1 MLIYVLTPTSEYYIL
16 LSQGCPLNLIHF
28 SIMSLLLIS
37 DIMFLIEYTY
47 YITLDCFINVR
58 LEKNKYYTII
68 LKKVISGTTI
78 LFLSSLL
85 IPYYNVDALLQVVF
99 DKMTLLVI
107 FSIMLMTCIKIYK
120 NRWYYTLLF
129 YYITTKV
136 SDSTI
141 LKEKRISN
149 NVILFSYDHT
159 IPT

>member
-1 MLIYVLTPTSEYYIL
+1 MLKYRFLCLSIFLRMLIYVLTPTSEYYIL

-37 DIMFLIEYTY
+37 DIMFLIDYTYY

-68 LKKVISGTTI
+68 LKKVISGTII

-85 IPYYNVDALLQVVF
+85 IHYYNVDALLQVVF

-107 FSIMLMTCIKIYK
+107 FSIMLMTCIKYK
-120 NRWYYTLLF
+120 KTDGIILCYFIIVLLR
-129 YYITTKV
+129 YLIA
-136 SDSTI
+136 
-141 LKEKRISN
+141 
-149 NVILFSYDHT
+149 LF
-159 IPT
+159 

>member
-1 MLIYVLTPTSEYYIL
+1 MLKYRFLCLSIFLRMLIYMLTPTSEYYIL

-37 DIMFLIEYTY
+37 DIMFLIDYTYY

-68 LKKVISGTTI
+68 LKKVISGTII

-85 IPYYNVDALLQVVF
+85 IPYYNVDALLKVVF

-107 FSIMLMTCIKIYK
+107 FSIMLMTCIKYK
-120 NRWYYTLLF
+120 KTDGIILCYFIMVLLR
-129 YYITTKV
+129 YLIA
-136 SDSTI
+136 
-141 LKEKRISN
+141 
-149 NVILFSYDHT
+149 LF
-159 IPT
+159 

>member
-1 MLIYVLTPTSEYYIL
+1 MLKYRFLCLSIFLRMLIYMLTPTSEYYIL

-37 DIMFLIEYTY
+37 DIMFLIDYTYY

-68 LKKVISGTTI
+68 LKKVISGTII

-107 FSIMLMTCIKIYK
+107 FSIMLMTCIKYK
-120 NRWYYTLLF
+120 KTDGIILCYFIMVLL
-129 YYITTKV
+129 
-136 SDSTI
+136 
-141 LKEKRISN
+141 R
-149 NVILFSYDHT
+149 
-159 IPT
+159 

>member
-1 MLIYVLTPTSEYYIL
+1 MLKYRFLCLSIFLRMLIYVLTPTSEYYIL

-37 DIMFLIEYTY
+37 DIMFLIDYTYY

-68 LKKVISGTTI
+68 LKKVISGAII
-78 LFLSSLL
+78 LFISSLL

-107 FSIMLMTCIKIYK
+107 FSIMLMTCIKYK
-120 NRWYYTLLF
+120 KTDGIILCYFIMVLLR
-129 YYITTKV
+129 YLIA
-136 SDSTI
+136 
-141 LKEKRISN
+141 
-149 NVILFSYDHT
+149 LF
-159 IPT
+159 

>member
-1 MLIYVLTPTSEYYIL
+1 MLKYRFLCLSIFLRMLIYVLTPTSEYYIL

-37 DIMFLIEYTY
+37 DIMFLIDYTYY

-68 LKKVISGTTI
+68 LKKVISGTII

-107 FSIMLMTCIKIYK
+107 FSIMLMTCIKYK
-120 NRWYYTLLF
+120 KTDRIILCYFIIVLLR
-129 YYITTKV
+129 YLIA
-136 SDSTI
+136 
-141 LKEKRISN
+141 
-149 NVILFSYDHT
+149 LF
-159 IPT
+159 

>member
-1 MLIYVLTPTSEYYIL
+1 MLTPTSEYYIL
-16 LSQGCPLNLIHF
+16 LSQGCPFNLIHF

-37 DIMFLIEYTY
+37 DIMFLIDYTYY

-78 LFLSSLL
+78 LFISSLL

-107 FSIMLMTCIKIYK
+107 FSIMLMTCIKYK
-120 NRWYYTLLF
+120 KTDGIILCYFIMVLLRYLIALF
-129 YYITTKV
+129 YKKIDAQQCV
-136 SDSTI
+136 S
-141 LKEKRISN
+141 
-149 NVILFSYDHT
+149 LFF
-159 IPT
+159 

>member
-1 MLIYVLTPTSEYYIL
+1 VLKYRFLCLSIFLRMLIHVLTPTSEYYIL

-37 DIMFLIEYTY
+37 DIMFLIDYTYY

-68 LKKVISGTTI
+68 LKKVISGTII

-107 FSIMLMTCIKIYK
+107 FSIMLMTCIKYK
-120 NRWYYTLLF
+120 KTDGIILCYFIMVLLR
-129 YYITTKV
+129 YLIA
-136 SDSTI
+136 
-141 LKEKRISN
+141 
-149 NVILFSYDHT
+149 LF
-159 IPT
+159 

>member
-1 MLIYVLTPTSEYYIL
+1 MLKYRFLCLSIFLRMLIYVLTPTSEYYIL

-37 DIMFLIEYTY
+37 DIMFLIDYTYY

-68 LKKVISGTTI
+68 LKKVISGTII

-85 IPYYNVDALLQVVF
+85 VPYYNVDALLQVVF

-107 FSIMLMTCIKIYK
+107 FSIMLMTCIKYK
-120 NRWYYTLLF
+120 KTDGIILCYFIIVLLR
-129 YYITTKV
+129 YLI
-136 SDSTI
+136 
-141 LKEKRISN
+141 
-149 NVILFSYDHT
+149 VI
-159 IPT
+159 IMA

>member
-1 MLIYVLTPTSEYYIL
+1 MLKYRFLCLSIFLRMLIYMLTPTSEYYIL

-37 DIMFLIEYTY
+37 DIMFLIDYTYY

-68 LKKVISGTTI
+68 LKKVISGTII

-107 FSIMLMTCIKIYK
+107 FSIMLMTCIKYK
-120 NRWYYTLLF
+120 KTDGIILCYFIIVLLR
-129 YYITTKV
+129 YLIA
-136 SDSTI
+136 
-141 LKEKRISN
+141 
-149 NVILFSYDHT
+149 LF
-159 IPT
+159 

>member
-1 MLIYVLTPTSEYYIL
+1 MLKYRFLCLSIFLRMLIYMLTPTSEYYIL
-16 LSQGCPLNLIHF
+16 LSQGCPFNLIHF

-37 DIMFLIEYTY
+37 DIMFLIDYTYY

-78 LFLSSLL
+78 LFIFSLL

-107 FSIMLMTCIKIYK
+107 FSIMLMTCIKYK
-120 NRWYYTLLF
+120 KTDGIILCYFIMVLLR
-129 YYITTKV
+129 YLIA
-136 SDSTI
+136 
-141 LKEKRISN
+141 
-149 NVILFSYDHT
+149 LF
-159 IPT
+159 

>member
-1 MLIYVLTPTSEYYIL
+1 MLKYRFLCLSIFLRMLIYVLTPTSEYYIL

-37 DIMFLIEYTY
+37 DIMFLIDYTYY

-68 LKKVISGTTI
+68 LKKVISGTII

-85 IPYYNVDALLQVVF
+85 IPYYNADALLQVVL

-107 FSIMLMTCIKIYK
+107 FSIMLMTCIKYK
-120 NRWYYTLLF
+120 KTDGIILCYFIMVLLR
-129 YYITTKV
+129 YLIA
-136 SDSTI
+136 
-141 LKEKRISN
+141 
-149 NVILFSYDHT
+149 LF
-159 IPT
+159 

>member
-1 MLIYVLTPTSEYYIL
+1 MLKYRFLCLSIFLRILIYMLTPTSEYYIL
-16 LSQGCPLNLIHF
+16 LSQGCPFNLIHF

-37 DIMFLIEYTY
+37 DIMFLIDYTYY

-107 FSIMLMTCIKIYK
+107 FSIMLMTCIKYK
-120 NRWYYTLLF
+120 KTDGIILCYFIMVLLR
-129 YYITTKV
+129 YLIA
-136 SDSTI
+136 
-141 LKEKRISN
+141 
-149 NVILFSYDHT
+149 LF
-159 IPT
+159 

>member
-1 MLIYVLTPTSEYYIL
+1 MLKYRFLCLSIFLRMLIYMLTPTSEYYIL
-16 LSQGCPLNLIHF
+16 LSQGCPFNLIHV

-37 DIMFLIEYTY
+37 DIMFLIDYTYY

-68 LKKVISGTTI
+68 LKKVISGTII

-107 FSIMLMTCIKIYK
+107 FSIMLMTCIKYK
-120 NRWYYTLLF
+120 KTDGIILCYFIMVLLR
-129 YYITTKV
+129 YLIA
-136 SDSTI
+136 
-141 LKEKRISN
+141 
-149 NVILFSYDHT
+149 LF
-159 IPT
+159 

>member
-1 MLIYVLTPTSEYYIL
+1 MLKYRFLCLSIFLRMLIYMLTPTSEYYIL
-16 LSQGCPLNLIHF
+16 LSQGCPFNLIHF

-37 DIMFLIEYTY
+37 DIMFLIDYTYY

-78 LFLSSLL
+78 LFISSLL

-107 FSIMLMTCIKIYK
+107 FSIMLMTCIKYK
-120 NRWYYTLLF
+120 KTDGIILCYFIIVLLR
-129 YYITTKV
+129 YLIA
-136 SDSTI
+136 
-141 LKEKRISN
+141 
-149 NVILFSYDHT
+149 LF
-159 IPT
+159 

>member
-1 MLIYVLTPTSEYYIL
+1 MLKYRFLCLSIFLRMLIYVLTPTSEYYIL
-16 LSQGCPLNLIHF
+16 LSQGCTLNLIHF

-37 DIMFLIEYTY
+37 DIMFLIDYTYY

-68 LKKVISGTTI
+68 LKKVISGTII

-107 FSIMLMTCIKIYK
+107 FSIMLMTCIKYK
-120 NRWYYTLLF
+120 KTDGIILCYFIMVLLR
-129 YYITTKV
+129 YLIA
-136 SDSTI
+136 
-141 LKEKRISN
+141 
-149 NVILFSYDHT
+149 LF
-159 IPT
+159 

>member
-1 MLIYVLTPTSEYYIL
+1 MLKYRFLCLSIFLRMLIYVLTPTSEYYIL

-37 DIMFLIEYTY
+37 DIMFLIDYTYY

-68 LKKVISGTTI
+68 LKKVISGTII

-85 IPYYNVDALLQVVF
+85 VPYYNVDALLQVVF

-107 FSIMLMTCIKIYK
+107 FSIMLMTCIKYK
-120 NRWYYTLLF
+120 KTDGIILCYFIILLLR
-129 YYITTKV
+129 YLIA
-136 SDSTI
+136 
-141 LKEKRISN
+141 
-149 NVILFSYDHT
+149 LF
-159 IPT
+159 

>member
-1 MLIYVLTPTSEYYIL
+1 MLKYRFLCLSIVLRMLIYVLTPTSEYYIL

-37 DIMFLIEYTY
+37 DIMFLIDYTYY

-68 LKKVISGTTI
+68 LKKVISGTII
-78 LFLSSLL
+78 LFISSLL

-107 FSIMLMTCIKIYK
+107 FSIMLMTCIKYK
-120 NRWYYTLLF
+120 KTDGIILCYFIMVLLR
-129 YYITTKV
+129 YLIA
-136 SDSTI
+136 
-141 LKEKRISN
+141 
-149 NVILFSYDHT
+149 LF
-159 IPT
+159 

>member
-1 MLIYVLTPTSEYYIL
+1 MLKYRFLCLSIFLRMLIHVLTPTSEYYIL

-37 DIMFLIEYTY
+37 DIMFLIDYTYY

-68 LKKVISGTTI
+68 LKKVISGTII

-107 FSIMLMTCIKIYK
+107 FSIMLMTCIKYK
-120 NRWYYTLLF
+120 KTDGIILCYFIMVLLR
-129 YYITTKV
+129 YLIA
-136 SDSTI
+136 
-141 LKEKRISN
+141 
-149 NVILFSYDHT
+149 LF
-159 IPT
+159 

>member
-1 MLIYVLTPTSEYYIL
+1 MLKYRFLCLSIFLRMLIYMLTPTSEYYIL

-37 DIMFLIEYTY
+37 DIMFLIDYTYY

-68 LKKVISGTTI
+68 LKKVISGTTK

-107 FSIMLMTCIKIYK
+107 FSIMLMTCIKYK
-120 NRWYYTLLF
+120 KTDRIILCYFIIVLLR
-129 YYITTKV
+129 YLIA
-136 SDSTI
+136 
-141 LKEKRISN
+141 
-149 NVILFSYDHT
+149 LF
-159 IPT
+159 

>member
-1 MLIYVLTPTSEYYIL
+1 MLKYRFLCLSIFLRMLIYMLTPTSEYYIL
-16 LSQGCPLNLIHF
+16 LSQGCPFNLIHF

-37 DIMFLIEYTY
+37 DIMFLIDYTYY

-107 FSIMLMTCIKIYK
+107 FSIMLMTCIK
-120 NRWYYTLLF
+120 W
-129 YYITTKV
+129 
-136 SDSTI
+136 
-141 LKEKRISN
+141 
-149 NVILFSYDHT
+149 
-159 IPT
+159 

>member
-1 MLIYVLTPTSEYYIL
+1 MLKYRFLCLSIFLRMLIYVLTPTSEYYIL

-37 DIMFLIEYTY
+37 DIMFLIDYTYY
-47 YITLDCFINVR
+47 YITLACFINVR

-107 FSIMLMTCIKIYK
+107 FSIMLMTCIKYK
-120 NRWYYTLLF
+120 KTDGIILCYFIMVLLR
-129 YYITTKV
+129 YLIA
-136 SDSTI
+136 
-141 LKEKRISN
+141 
-149 NVILFSYDHT
+149 LF
-159 IPT
+159 

>member
-1 MLIYVLTPTSEYYIL
+1 MLKYRFLCLSIFLRMLIHVLTPTSEYYIL

-37 DIMFLIEYTY
+37 DIMFLIDYTYY

-68 LKKVISGTTI
+68 LKKVISGAII

-107 FSIMLMTCIKIYK
+107 FSIMLMTCIKYK
-120 NRWYYTLLF
+120 KTDGIILCYFIMVLLR
-129 YYITTKV
+129 YLIA
-136 SDSTI
+136 
-141 LKEKRISN
+141 
-149 NVILFSYDHT
+149 LF
-159 IPT
+159 